1 MFVTRAWSYTLTE
14 HNPAKPWLIVSV
26 RRGMTV
32 ELEEHVNFFTWA
44 AETWP
49 PPQFSVELDPYQI
62 LANRRR

>member
-1 MFVTRAWSYTLTE
+1 
-14 HNPAKPWLIVSV
+14 
-26 RRGMTV
+26 MTV
-32 ELEEHVNFFTWA
+32 ELDEHVNFFTWA